1 VFGGQGKAPLC
12 GRTRTDPAFALQTK
26 PYSLH
31 RLLTRSTISGRYPT
45 LKSTVLDLYKKWKPH
60 AVLIEESGTA
70 IGLIEELQYDFMD
83 LVAVKPDRDKI
94 ARMAI
99 ASAKF
104 EAGDVDI
111 PEEAVWL
118 ADLEAELFAF
128 PGSRHDDQCDSI
140 SQAFNDER
148 SQDLATYLKAYGS
161 PRR

>member
-1 VFGGQGKAPLC
+1 
-12 GRTRTDPAFALQTK
+12 
-26 PYSLH
+26 
-31 RLLTRSTISGRYPT
+31 
-45 LKSTVLDLYKKWKPH
+45 
-60 AVLIEESGTA
+60 
-70 IGLIEELQYDFMD
+70 MD

-104 EAGDVDI
+104 EAGDVYI

-118 ADLEAELFAF
+118 ADLEAELFFF